1 MNDQVT
7 PARTGTGLKE
17 LNIDLAG
24 SLGGTT
30 GDAAADRVIVNATNA
45 DDKVDV
51 SGNTA
56 GVKVRGLVPTIRI
69 LHPETANDSL
79 EINTLA
85 GTDTVKSAHLDPG
98 LILLFVD
105 GTLVS

>member
-45 DDKVDV
+45 DDKV
-51 SGNTA
+51 SGNA
-56 GVKVRGLVPTIRI
+56 GGEFRASGCSGRGCQT
-69 LHPETANDSL
+69 HPPS
-79 EINTLA
+79 
-85 GTDTVKSAHLDPG
+85 S
-98 LILLFVD
+98 
-105 GTLVS
+105 

>member
-1 MNDQVT
+1 MDTHGVERVNFNALGLEDVVTVNDL
-7 PARTGTGLKE
+7 TGTGLKE

-51 SGNTA
+51 SGNA
-56 GVKVRGLVPTIRI
+56 GGVKVRASGCSGRGCQT
-69 LHPETANDSL
+69 HPPS
-79 EINTLA
+79 
-85 GTDTVKSAHLDPG
+85 S
-98 LILLFVD
+98 
-105 GTLVS
+105 